1 MRKVNK
7 ITGFVFFILGILII
21 VGSSKLEYV
30 RNGLPGPG
38 FFPLWLGIIIAFL
51 ALGLIITSFFKNK
64 KSKDDFFE
72 ITKKELNKV
81 IIIISSSV
89 LCIFFTQII
98 GLIPSLG
105 LMTGAIAFL
114 LGENR
119 LKVIISL
126 TILTPIVL
134 YLIFV
139 VGLKV
144 RMPMG
149 LLNYL

>member
-38 FFPLWLGIIIAFL
+38 FFPLWLGIIIALL
-51 ALGLIITSFFKNK
+51 ALGLIITSFLKNK

-81 IIIISSSV
+81 IIIIGSSV

-119 LKVIISL
+119 LKVVISL

-144 RMPMG
+144 HMPMG
-149 LLNYL
+149 LFNYL